1 MLPPNTIKII
11 AVVLIS
17 LLFLTSAIDK
27 ILNFT
32 KAVTNQINVFNN
44 SIISGLVS
52 PSMAQT
58 SIIISI
64 LLLIIGPIL
73 MLIGVTT
80 ENKILLKI
88 GAGLLTFFLVL
99 ATLFY
104 HPITNLKEHPQMFK
118 NIAII
123 GSLLL
128 LIAQC

>member
-17 LLFLTSAIDK
+17 LLFLTSAINK
-27 ILNFT
+27 IFNFT
-32 KAVTNQINVFNN
+32 QVVTNQINVFNH

-73 MLIGVTT
+73 MLIGITT
-80 ENKILLKI
+80 ENKLLLKI
-88 GAGLLTFFLVL
+88 GAGLLIFFLVL

-104 HPITNLKEHPQMFK
+104 HPIIDLHEHPQMFK

-128 LIAQC
+128 LMVQC